1 MVAATLRNL
10 ALVPA
15 PHTGTCKRVYESAHE
30 AGHSS
35 GAAWR
40 LARPGGTVPSAL
52 LRPASAH
59 VGAVLAGA
67 RAGRNRAMTG
77 SSRPFAVQGAASR
90 PGPGRQLPAGEP
102 MHHPGAHPV
111 HRDPHGRQC
120 GGNGDENEVLRP
132 GIMGAGVAPGSSL
145 RAIFMAAAA
154 MTRQPPDPAAG
165 GAPGR
170 PSPAPSPSTM
180 RAEHS
185 AAGPAQPQSLA
196 GQAALRTA
204 TQTSNRPPTASP

>member
-1 MVAATLRNL
+1 MTRSTNRSTFKASAPMMAATLRNL

-154 MTRQPPDPAAG
+154 MTRQPPGPAA
-165 GAPGR
+165 ARASGR
-170 PSPAPSPSTM
+170 GRAGTAITSTFSQHDAS
-180 RAEHS
+180 RA
-185 AAGPAQPQSLA
+185 
-196 GQAALRTA
+196 
-204 TQTSNRPPTASP
+204 